1 MVSRP
6 RKVGR
11 AVECTGLEIRR
22 VGNGTVSSNLTPS
35 ATCASLR
42 VSPQRRRVLLL
53 SGAVLFG
60 AVTSP
65 AVGQGNGSD
74 PAAKR
79 IRAFYDALLEVMK
92 QADRLGI
99 EGRYQKLAPVIGA
112 TFDLAAMTRI
122 AVGPDWSALSP
133 AQQAE
138 LIASFTRM
146 TIATYANR
154 FDGYSGERFEVEQT
168 TEERS
173 TGRVVHTKLIPSGGE
188 AVVLN
193 YLMRGSGEN
202 WKIVDVYLTG
212 TISELATRRAE
223 FSSILRS
230 GGATALIESLRRQ
243 ADRQMQSTKADAGKH

>member
-1 MVSRP
+1 
-6 RKVGR
+6 
-11 AVECTGLEIRR
+11 
-22 VGNGTVSSNLTPS
+22 
-35 ATCASLR
+35 LR
-42 VSPQRRRVLLL
+42 ISPKRRRALLL
-53 SGAVLFG
+53 SGAALFG
-60 AVTSP
+60 AW
-65 AVGQGNGSD
+65 ANLARGEEGGSD

-92 QADRLGI
+92 QAGRLGI
-99 EGRYQKLAPVIGA
+99 DGRYQKLAPVIGA

-122 AVGPDWSALSP
+122 AVGPDWSALSA
-133 AQQAE
+133 AQQEE
-138 LIASFTRM
+138 LVASFTRM

-154 FDGYSGERFEVEQT
+154 FDGYSGERFEVEPT

-173 TGRVVHTKLIPSGGE
+173 TGRVVHTKLIPSSGE
-188 AVVLN
+188 AVILN

-230 GGATALIESLRRQ
+230 GGAAALSESLRRQ
-243 ADRQMQSTKADAGKH
+243 ADRQMHGAKADAGKH

>member
-1 MVSRP
+1 ML
-6 RKVGR
+6 RK
-11 AVECTGLEIRR
+11 RR
-22 VGNGTVSSNLTPS
+22 H
-35 ATCASLR
+35 
-42 VSPQRRRVLLL
+42 VLLL
-53 SGAVLFG
+53 SGAALWG
-60 AVTSP
+60 ALANPVR
-65 AVGQGNGSD
+65 GQSNSSD
-74 PAAKR
+74 PAARR

-122 AVGPDWSALSP
+122 AVGPDWSGLSP
-133 AQQAE
+133 AQQEE
-138 LIASFTRM
+138 LVASFTRM

-154 FDGYSGERFEVEQT
+154 FDGYSGERFEVEPA

-173 TGRVVHTKLIPSGGE
+173 TGRVVRTKLVPSSGE
-188 AVVLN
+188 GITLN

-223 FSSILRS
+223 FSSILKN
-230 GGATALIESLRRQ
+230 GGAPALIESLRRQ
-243 ADRQMQSTKADAGKH
+243 AERQMHGAKADTGKR

>member
-1 MVSRP
+1 ML
-6 RKVGR
+6 RK
-11 AVECTGLEIRR
+11 RR
-22 VGNGTVSSNLTPS
+22 H
-35 ATCASLR
+35 
-42 VSPQRRRVLLL
+42 VLLL
-53 SGAVLFG
+53 PGAALLG
-60 AVTSP
+60 ALAKPVH
-65 AVGQGNGSD
+65 GQGDGSD
-74 PAAKR
+74 PAVRR
-79 IRAFYDALLEVMK
+79 IKAFYDALLDVMK

-133 AQQAE
+133 AQQEE
-138 LIASFTRM
+138 LVASFTRM

-154 FDGYSGERFEVEQT
+154 FDGYSGERFEVEPA
-168 TEERS
+168 TEERT
-173 TGRVVHTKLIPSGGE
+173 TGRVARTKLVPSSGE
-188 AVVLN
+188 AVTLN

-230 GGATALIESLRRQ
+230 GGAPALIESLRRQ
-243 ADRQMQSTKADAGKH
+243 ADRQMHGAKTDTGKR